1 MASFN
6 DNHELDNEQYYAEIL
21 RYLEDPTGVNINTST
36 KAQWIRTQAAN
47 YFLKNGE
54 LYYGRRKPRKVV
66 LDKNAKASILE
77 QIHIDGTKGFH
88 NGVKKMHRML
98 QQTHFWRY
106 SYKSITEYVQNCTV
120 CKSNAMTT
128 LNFVKSNKVTCP
140 WTEIEFHQ
148 IKPNQS
154 SQEKYLLLII
164 YDPVSFWISVAAIKP
179 SSYDMAEFLFENL
192 CSYGV
197 ALCTVYGLNSFEFME
212 LKGEF
217 ARLISMTE
225 TTTVLNAENHLKFSE
240 KESSEFDAN
249 MKTRIDMYLEG
260 HPNDWYKRT
269 TILGWLWK
277 LRNEVV
283 KNTSALDAISK
294 RCFAK
299 TSNAGNQF
307 QKTRK
312 KSKLFQC
319 PPCDETSCSE
329 QRLTRRSNSKHR
341 MLGTESTLH
350 GTEDTSTNPSLDNRT
365 STSTAVAAVRA
376 LIAQTK
382 EVRKSRNERH
392 KRGEYHR
399 YTAEMKE
406 AIAIHA
412 MRHGTHNAAR
422 TFSTSLGFPVSY
434 SSVRNFVQAHHAFS
448 SQLKAEIGR
457 HAAECGLDATQKLY
471 STKLEKTISISLIR
485 KFRRM
490 YLRITPANQLDHSGS
505 RKSMSF
511 ARHLF
516 CASVREE
523 IGKYAAVHGVPAAVR
538 HFSDKLQFSVK
549 ESTVR
554 KFRKIFGPPAAEL
567 RRTLSS
573 ASSMHPPPPPPSP
586 PSSVAPPSSLSVLQQ
601 QSPDTGYYHQPYG
614 HYTNTHMYVG
624 HQSANNYHNQHQNMY
639 NVMSQPV
646 PPYPSYSSLPPPPQ
660 YQPSFSSVQ
669 LPAYSRNWNEE
680 CSDVSTSIIHHP
692 SENPPASTC
701 LPVPRTPSPAA
712 IPPPPP
718 PPLELNPAVQI
729 SVGHEMPAQKT
740 KISKKNGRGSYATYP
755 PQFRLEIG
763 RFAAEYGCQEAA
775 DYFKER
781 VGHEIPEST
790 VRGLRDKYVAQQ
802 RTSEEQITNLNALP
816 RGRPLRLGP
825 HDEAVQ
831 ECIRELKRS
840 GERVNAFVAMATAR
854 QVLLQK
860 EPSLLPEFGGPVK
873 LTTNWAKSFL
883 KRIGINKENTSHNDV
898 ATSSNIPSD

>member
-1 MASFN
+1 MACFN
-6 DNHELDNEQYYAEIL
+6 DDHELDNEKYYVEIL

-77 QIHIDGTKGFH
+77 QIHVDGTKGFH

-106 SYKSITEYVQNCTV
+106 SYKSITEYVQNCMV
-120 CKSNAMTT
+120 CKSNSTTT
-128 LNFVKSNKVTCP
+128 LHLVKPNKVTSP

-154 SQEKYLLLII
+154 SQEKFLLLIL

-197 ALCTVYGLNSFEFME
+197 AICTVYGLNSFEFME

-217 ARLISMTE
+217 TKLISATE
-225 TTTVLNAENHLKFSE
+225 TATVLNAETHLKFSE
-240 KESSEFDAN
+240 KESAEFDAN
-249 MKTRIDMYLEG
+249 IKTRIDTYLAE
-260 HPNDWYKRT
+260 HPNDWHKRP

-277 LRNEVV
+277 LRNEIV
-283 KNTSALDAISK
+283 KNTSALDTISK
-294 RCFAK
+294 RCFTK
-299 TSNAGNQF
+299 TSDAGNLF
-307 QKTRK
+307 PKTRK
-312 KSKLFQC
+312 KSKLFDC
-319 PPCDETSCSE
+319 PPCDETSSSE
-329 QRLTRRSNSKHR
+329 NRLTRRSNLKHR
-341 MLGTESTLH
+341 MLGAGSTLH
-350 GTEDTSTNPSLDNRT
+350 ETDDTSANPSLDNRT

-382 EVRKSRNERH
+382 DVRKSRNEGH

-399 YTAEMKE
+399 YTPEMKE

-490 YLRITPANQLDHSGS
+490 YLRMTPANQLDHSGS
-505 RKSMSF
+505 RKSISL

-523 IGKYAAVHGVPAAVR
+523 IGKYAAVHGVPAAVQ

-554 KFRKIFGPPAAEL
+554 KFKKIFGTPASEL
-567 RRTLSS
+567 RRKLSS

-586 PSSVAPPSSLSVLQQ
+586 PSSVAPPSSLPVLQQ
-601 QSPDTGYYHQPYG
+601 HPDAGYYHQPYG

-639 NVMSQPV
+639 HVMSQPV

-680 CSDVSTSIIHHP
+680 CSDVSASIVHHP
-692 SENPPASTC
+692 SENPPTSTC
-701 LPVPRTPSPAA
+701 LPVPRTPSPA
-712 IPPPPP
+712 IVPPPP
-718 PPLELNPAVQI
+718 PPLELNPAVQT
-729 SVGHEMPAQKT
+729 SVRHEMPAQKT
-740 KISKKNGRGSYATYP
+740 KTSKKNGRGSYATYP

-802 RTSEEQITNLNALP
+802 RTSEEQITNLNVLP

-883 KRIGINKENTSHNDV
+883 KRMGINKENTSHNDD
-898 ATSSNIPSD
+898 ATSSNIPPD